1 MPQILVI
8 AAVARNGI
16 IGADNDMP
24 WRLPTDLKH
33 FKANTL
39 GKPMIMGRRTF
50 QSLPGLL
57 PGRPHIVVSRDPG
70 LDLEGAEVVPSFEDA
85 LQRGADLA
93 EELGASE
100 VAVIGG
106 GQIYKMAME
115 HANRLEITEVQAD
128 PDGDTRFPEIDS
140 AVWQEVARRPAERS
154 ERDSASVE
162 FVTYERISPRGQA

>member
-1 MPQILVI
+1 MPHILVI

-16 IGADNDMP
+16 IGAENDMP

-57 PGRPHIVVSRDPG
+57 PGRPHIVVSRDAAFEA
-70 LDLEGAEVVPSFEDA
+70 EGADVMPSFEAA
-85 LQRGADLA
+85 LERGAELA
-93 EELGASE
+93 AELGAAE

-115 HANRLEITEVQAD
+115 QADRLEITEVQAD
-128 PDGDTRFPEIDS
+128 PDGDTHFPKIDP
-140 AVWQEVARRPAERS
+140 AVWREVARRPAERS

-162 FVTYERISPRGQA
+162 FVTYERVSPHK